1 VTGKKKSPKTEKEK
15 VPAGK
20 AAPRKRRS
28 APEERED
35 ESHALVPVGAPVE
48 IEDREVEL
56 EEDHELEEEI
66 TVSPDDV
73 LSSPPE
79 VSGDAE
85 LTVLAVDEDEE
96 AAGLVRYDPV
106 RAYIHQIRRYPLL
119 TPDEEHDVATRY
131 VRTRDPGLARR
142 LVTSNLRLVVKIA
155 HEYSRVHQNLMDLV
169 QEGNVGLIQAVEK
182 FDPERGVKL
191 STYSSWWIRA
201 YILKYL
207 LNSWRLVK
215 VGTTQAQRKLFF
227 NLHKQQELLRERGVV
242 PTPQLLAEALD
253 VSEREV
259 SEMQK
264 RMAAS
269 DLSLSTPLRSDE
281 DDGRTVMDLMS
292 DHQGIPEEVVAA
304 DELRR
309 LVSDKLHAY
318 AAGLKGRDLVIM
330 RERLLSDE
338 PMTLKD
344 IGDRYGISRE
354 RARQLEKR
362 LMTQLRE
369 YLTTEL
375 GDNVV
380 VALGFE

>member
-1 VTGKKKSPKTEKEK
+1 MTGKKKIEKTDKEK

-20 AAPRKRRS
+20 TGARKRKVAR
-28 APEERED
+28 EKRED
-35 ESHALVPVGAPVE
+35 AGHSLIPVGRPIEV
-48 IEDREVEL
+48 EDREVAF
-56 EEDHELEEEI
+56 EEETEVEEEI
-66 TVSPDDV
+66 TVSPEDV

-85 LTVLAVDEDEE
+85 LAVLTVEDEE
-96 AAGLVRYDPV
+96 ETAGLVRYDPV

-131 VRTRDPGLARR
+131 VRTRDPRLARR

-201 YILKYL
+201 YILKHL

-259 SEMQK
+259 TEMQK

-281 DDGRTVMDLMS
+281 DDGRTMMDLMS

-304 DELRR
+304 DELRK

-318 AAGLKGRDLVIM
+318 AARLKGRDLVIM

>member
-1 VTGKKKSPKTEKEK
+1 MTGKKKTPKSEKQK
-15 VPAGK
+15 
-20 AAPRKRRS
+20 APRKAES
-28 APEERED
+28 A
-35 ESHALVPVGAPVE
+35 SLVPVNAPLE
-48 IEDREVEL
+48 IDDREVDF
-56 EEDHELEEEI
+56 EDEAETEEEI
-66 TVSPDDV
+66 TVSPEDV
-73 LSSPPE
+73 LSSAP
-79 VSGDAE
+79 DTAE
-85 LTVLAVDEDEE
+85 LDEVAILPAVDDDEV
-96 AAGLVRYDPV
+96 AGLVRYDPV
-106 RAYIHQIRRYPLL
+106 RAYIQQIRRYPLL

-131 VRTRDPGLARR
+131 VRTRDPQLGRR

-169 QEGNVGLIQAVEK
+169 QEGNIGLIQAVEK

-227 NLHKQQELLRERGVV
+227 NLHKQQELLRERGIL

-281 DDGRTVMDLMS
+281 DDGRTLMDTMS
-292 DHQGIPEEVVAA
+292 DGQGIPDEVVAA
-304 DELRR
+304 EELRA
-309 LVSDKLHAY
+309 LVSEKLHAY
-318 AAGLKGRDLVIM
+318 AARLKGRDLVIM

-362 LMTQLRE
+362 LMNQLRE

>member
-1 VTGKKKSPKTEKEK
+1 MG
-15 VPAGK
+15 
-20 AAPRKRRS
+20 AASRRRG
-28 APEERED
+28 AARPDERED
-35 ESHALVPVGAPVE
+35 GAHALIPVGAPVE
-48 IEDREVEL
+48 VEDREVEL
-56 EEDHELEEEI
+56 EEEPEVEEEI
-66 TVSPDDV
+66 TVSPDDI

-85 LTVLAVDEDEE
+85 LAVLAVGEDEE
-96 AAGLVRYDPV
+96 DVAGLVRYDPV

-119 TPDEEHDVATRY
+119 TPEEEHDVATRY
-131 VRTRDPGLARR
+131 VRTRDPALARR

-182 FDPERGVKL
+182 FDPDRGVKL

-292 DHQGIPEEVVAA
+292 DHQGIPDEVVAA

>member
-1 VTGKKKSPKTEKEK
+1 VTGKKKSPKNDK
-15 VPAGK
+15 PK
-20 AAPRKRRS
+20 APPKGGASRKAPPVADDR
-28 APEERED
+28 EEGVV
-35 ESHALVPVGAPVE
+35 SLVPREAPLE

-56 EEDHELEEEI
+56 EEESEEEI
-66 TVSPDDV
+66 TVSPEDI
-73 LSSPPE
+73 LSTGPE
-79 VSGDAE
+79 PS
-85 LTVLAVDEDEE
+85 VDEGLELLPVPDEDE
-96 AAGLVRYDPV
+96 AAGLVRYDPA
-106 RAYIHQIRRYPLL
+106 RAYIQQIRRYPLL

-131 VRTRDPGLARR
+131 VRTRDPRLARR

-169 QEGNVGLIQAVEK
+169 QEGNIGLIQAVEK

-227 NLHKQQELLRERGVV
+227 NLHKQQELLRERGIV

-269 DLSLSTPLRSDE
+269 DLSLSTPLRSEE
-281 DDGRTVMDLMS
+281 DDGRTIGDLMS
-292 DHQGIPEEVVAA
+292 DHQGIPDEVVAA

-309 LVSDKLHAY
+309 LVSEKLHAY
-318 AAGLKGRDLVIM
+318 AGRLKGRDLVIM

-362 LMTQLRE
+362 LMNQLRE
-369 YLTTEL
+369 YLTSEL

>member
-1 VTGKKKSPKTEKEK
+1 MTGKKKSPKSEKSKTVKKSESALI
-15 VPAGK
+15 PAN
-20 AAPRKRRS
+20 AP
-28 APEERED
+28 
-35 ESHALVPVGAPVE
+35 LE
-48 IEDREVEL
+48 IEDREVEF
-56 EEDHELEEEI
+56 EEESESEEEI
-66 TVSPDDV
+66 TVSPEDI
-73 LSSPPE
+73 LSSAPE
-79 VSGDAE
+79 SS
-85 LTVLAVDEDEE
+85 EE
-96 AAGLVRYDPV
+96 AGEVTLLPAEEDDESAGLVRYDPV
-106 RAYIHQIRRYPLL
+106 RAYIQQIRRYPLL
-119 TPDEEHDVATRY
+119 TADEEHDVATRY
-131 VRTRDPGLARR
+131 VQTRDPRLGRR

-169 QEGNVGLIQAVEK
+169 QEGNIGLIQAVEK

-227 NLHKQQELLRERGVV
+227 NLHKQQELLRERGIV

-281 DDGRTVMDLMS
+281 DDGRTLMDTMS
-292 DHQGIPEEVVAA
+292 DGQGIPDEVVAA
-304 DELRR
+304 EELRA
-309 LVSDKLHAY
+309 LVSEKLHAY
-318 AAGLKGRDLVIM
+318 AARLKGRDLVIM

-362 LMTQLRE
+362 LMNQLRE
-369 YLTTEL
+369 YLTEEL

>member
-1 VTGKKKSPKTEKEK
+1 VGTASRRRG
-15 VPAGK
+15 
-20 AAPRKRRS
+20 AARPDE
-28 APEERED
+28 PEDGAR
-35 ESHALVPVGAPVE
+35 ALIPVGAPVE

-56 EEDHELEEEI
+56 EEEHEVEEEI
-66 TVSPDDV
+66 TVSPDDI

-85 LTVLAVDEDEE
+85 LAVLAVGEDEE
-96 AAGLVRYDPV
+96 DVAGLVRYDPV

-131 VRTRDPGLARR
+131 VRTRDPALARR

-292 DHQGIPEEVVAA
+292 DHQGIPDEVVAA

-369 YLTTEL
+369 YLTSEL